1 MMLKIMKPSYITVSD
16 ELYAVIEKYF
26 SKNRDY
32 CCQDIQEATE
42 PGTKLSDEAD
52 ALRNEHG
59 QFYFKLERKNN
70 VW

>member
-1 MMLKIMKPSYITVSD
+1 MLKIMQPAYIPISQ

-26 SKNRDY
+26 SKNRRY

-52 ALRNEHG
+52 QLRAQYG
-59 QFYFKLERKNN
+59 QFYFTLYDE
-70 VW
+70 